1 MGECDTGSLVHC
13 AEGFRVW
20 QLFDNGATVGQP
32 GSEGGVIVRDEEHE
46 SGARATLE
54 RDCGSAPWTVT
65 CGIYGWFFHTRFL
78 GSEAEA
84 EFPAM
89 LDELAAILDSI
100 PRVDDSGADGKE
112 GAVSESICRFVGRF
126 P

>member
-1 MGECDTGSLVHC
+1 
-13 AEGFRVW
+13 VW
-20 QLFDNGATVGQP
+20 KLFDNGATVGQR
-32 GSEGGVIVRDEEHE
+32 GSEGGVIVCDEVHE
-46 SGARATLE
+46 AGARATLE

-89 LDELAAILDSI
+89 LDGLAAIVDSI
-100 PRVDDSGADGKE
+100 PRVDDPGADAKMGTVGE
-112 GAVSESICRFVGRF
+112 AISEFVARF

>member
-1 MGECDTGSLVHC
+1 
-13 AEGFRVW
+13 VW
-20 QLFDNGATVGQP
+20 QSFDSGATVGQP

-46 SGARATLE
+46 AGARATLE
-54 RDCGSAPWTVT
+54 RDCGSVPWTVT
-65 CGIYGWFFHTRFL
+65 CGVYGWFFHTRFL

-89 LDELAAILDSI
+89 LNGLAAILDII
-100 PRVDDSGADGKE
+100 PRVDDPDADAKMGV
-112 GAVSESICRFVGRF
+112 VSQAISEFVARF

>member
-1 MGECDTGSLVHC
+1 MWRPFE
-13 AEGFRVW
+13 
-20 QLFDNGATVGQP
+20 NGATVGQP
-32 GSEGGVIVRDEEHE
+32 GSEGGATIRDEEHE
-46 SGARATLE
+46 AGSRITLE
-54 RDCGSAPWTVT
+54 RGCGSAPWAVT

-89 LDELAAILDSI
+89 QDSLAAILDI
-100 PRVDDSGADGKE
+100 VRRVDDPGADVQMGTVGE
-112 GAVSESICRFVGRF
+112 AISEFVARF

>member
-1 MGECDTGSLVHC
+1 MWRPFDD
-13 AEGFRVW
+13 RVT
-20 QLFDNGATVGQP
+20 LGQP
-32 GSEGGVIVRDEEHE
+32 GSEGGVTIHDEEHE
-46 SGARATLE
+46 GGARATLE

-65 CGIYGWFFHTRFL
+65 CGVYGWFFHTRFL

-89 LDELAAILDSI
+89 LAGLAAIVDLI
-100 PRVDDSGADGKE
+100 PRVDEPECDAKMRVVGEAIRK
-112 GAVSESICRFVGRF
+112 FVARF

>member
-1 MGECDTGSLVHC
+1 
-13 AEGFRVW
+13 VW
-20 QLFDNGATVGQP
+20 RAHDDGATIGQP
-32 GSEGGVIVRDEEHE
+32 GSEGGVTVRDEEHD

-54 RDCGSAPWTVT
+54 RECEHGLWAVT
-65 CGIYGWFFHTRFL
+65 CGVYGWFFHTRFL

-89 LDELAAILDSI
+89 LDELAAILDI
-100 PRVDDSGADGKE
+100 VPRVDDPEREAKRD
-112 GAVSESICRFVGRF
+112 AVCEAISRFVTRF

>member
-1 MGECDTGSLVHC
+1 V
-13 AEGFRVW
+13 EGLRVW
-20 QLFDNGATVGQP
+20 KPFEDGATFGQP
-32 GSEGGVIVRDEEHE
+32 GSEGGVIVRDEEHAA
-46 SGARATLE
+46 GARATLE

-65 CGIYGWFFHTRFL
+65 CGVYGWFFHTRFL

-89 LDELAAILDSI
+89 LAGLAAILDGI
-100 PRVDDSGADGKE
+100 PRADDPEAGSKM
-112 GAVSESICRFVGRF
+112 GAVSEAIERFVARF